1 MKIFAAPLQGFTEAT
16 WRNVHN
22 ETYGGIDTYITPFIR
37 IEKGEIRNKDI
48 RDTEKKN
55 NTVPHLIP
63 QIIAATPDELLPI
76 AEFIA
81 KEGYCEADINMG
93 CSFALQ
99 VRKQHGAGLL
109 PHPEAVAALMK
120 ATEKLPEIRFSV
132 KMRLGWDSKE
142 EWRNILPILNDTRLT
157 RITLHPRL
165 GREQYKQQADRE
177 EFAHFY
183 EECRH
188 PLVYNG
194 DLTTLEEMNRTAE
207 EFPRL
212 EGLMIGRGLLGN
224 PALGKEYKEQR
235 NLSHGEKASLLAD
248 FHNKFYQAITPRLQ
262 GNTQILSKLKPYWEY
277 LLPEMEKRD
286 RKAIIKASTAE
297 KYLAAVNSAIAKY

>member
-109 PHPEAVAALMK
+109 PHPEAVATLMK
-120 ATEKLPEIRFSV
+120 ATGEMPEIKFSV
-132 KMRLGWDSKE
+132 KMRLGWDNKE
-142 EWRNILPILNDTRLT
+142 EWRNILPILNDTPLT

-165 GREQYKQQADRE
+165 GREQYKQPADRE
-177 EFAHFY
+177 EFARFY

-194 DLTTLEEMNRTAE
+194 DLATLEEMNRTAE

-212 EGLMIGRGLLGN
+212 EGLMVGRGLLGN

-235 NLSHGEKASLLAD
+235 NLSHGEKASLLAA
-248 FHNKFYQAITPRLQ
+248 FHDKFYQAITPRLQ

-277 LLPEMEKRD
+277 LLPDMEKRD

>member
-1 MKIFAAPLQGFTEAT
+1 MKIFAAPLQGFTEAK

-120 ATEKLPEIRFSV
+120 ATGEMPEIKFSV
-132 KMRLGWDSKE
+132 KMRLGWDNKE
-142 EWRNILPILNDTRLT
+142 EWRNILPILNDTPLT

-165 GREQYKQQADRE
+165 GREQYKQPADRE
-177 EFAHFY
+177 EFARFY

-212 EGLMIGRGLLGN
+212 EGLMVGRGLLGN

-235 NLSHGEKASLLAD
+235 NLSHGEKASLLAA
-248 FHNKFYQAITPRLQ
+248 FHDKFYQAITPRLQ

-277 LLPEMEKRD
+277 LLPDMEKRD

>member
-1 MKIFAAPLQGFTEAT
+1 MKILAAPLQGFTEAT

-120 ATEKLPEIRFSV
+120 ATGEMPEIKFSV
-132 KMRLGWDSKE
+132 KMRLGWDNKE
-142 EWRNILPILNDTRLT
+142 EWRNILPILNDTPLT

-165 GREQYKQQADRE
+165 GREQYKQPADRE
-177 EFAHFY
+177 EFARFY

-212 EGLMIGRGLLGN
+212 EGLMVGRGLLGN

-235 NLSHGEKASLLAD
+235 NLSHGEKASLLAA
-248 FHNKFYQAITPRLQ
+248 FHDKFYQAITPRLQ

-277 LLPEMEKRD
+277 LLPDMEKRD

>member
-16 WRNVHN
+16 WRNVHHQ
-22 ETYGGIDTYITPFIR
+22 TYGGIDTYITPFIR

-120 ATEKLPEIRFSV
+120 ATGEMPEIKFSV
-132 KMRLGWDSKE
+132 KMRLGWDNKE
-142 EWRNILPILNDTRLT
+142 EWRNILPILNDTPLT

-165 GREQYKQQADRE
+165 GREQYKQPADLEQLYTNLKQARMISLSYDE
-177 EFAHFY
+177 VDKAKEH
-183 EECRH
+183 
-188 PLVYNG
+188 
-194 DLTTLEEMNRTAE
+194 
-207 EFPRL
+207 
-212 EGLMIGRGLLGN
+212 IGRLVR
-224 PALGKEYKEQR
+224 EIDQCID
-235 NLSHGEKASLLAD
+235 SL
-248 FHNKFYQAITPRLQ
+248 
-262 GNTQILSKLKPYWEY
+262 
-277 LLPEMEKRD
+277 
-286 RKAIIKASTAE
+286 IKQQ
-297 KYLAAVNSAIAKY
+297 

>member
-120 ATEKLPEIRFSV
+120 ATGEMPEIKFSV
-132 KMRLGWDSKE
+132 KMRLGWDDKE
-142 EWRNILPILNDTRLT
+142 EWRNILPILNDTPLT

-165 GREQYKQQADRE
+165 GREQYKQPADRE
-177 EFAHFY
+177 EFARFY

-188 PLVYNG
+188 SLVYNG

-212 EGLMIGRGLLGN
+212 EGLMVGRGLLGN

-235 NLSHGEKASLLAD
+235 NLSHGEKASLLAA
-248 FHNKFYQAITPRLQ
+248 FHDKFYQAITPRLQ

-277 LLPEMEKRD
+277 LLPDMEKRD

>member
-120 ATEKLPEIRFSV
+120 ATGEMPEIKFSV
-132 KMRLGWDSKE
+132 KMRLGWDNKE
-142 EWRNILPILNDTRLT
+142 EWRNILPILNGTPLT

-165 GREQYKQQADRE
+165 GREQYKQPADRE
-177 EFAHFY
+177 EFARFY

-212 EGLMIGRGLLGN
+212 EGLMVGRGLLGN

-235 NLSHGEKASLLAD
+235 NLSHGEKASLLAA
-248 FHNKFYQAITPRLQ
+248 FHDKFYQAITPRLQ

-277 LLPEMEKRD
+277 LLPDMEKRD

>member
-120 ATEKLPEIRFSV
+120 ATGEMPEIKFSV
-132 KMRLGWDSKE
+132 KMRLGWDNKE
-142 EWRNILPILNDTRLT
+142 EWRNILPILNDTPLT

-165 GREQYKQQADRE
+165 GREQYKQPADRE
-177 EFAHFY
+177 EFARFY

-235 NLSHGEKASLLAD
+235 NLSHGEKASLLAA
-248 FHNKFYQAITPRLQ
+248 FHDKFYQAITPRLQ

-277 LLPEMEKRD
+277 LLPDMEKRD

>member
-1 MKIFAAPLQGFTEAT
+1 MKIYAAPLQGFTEAT
-16 WRNVHN
+16 WRNIHDEVF
-22 ETYGGIDTYITPFIR
+22 GGIDTYLTPFIR

-55 NTVPHLIP
+55 NNVPHLIP
-63 QIIAATPDELLPI
+63 QLIAATPEELLPI
-76 AEFIA
+76 VEFIA
-81 KEGYCEADINMG
+81 KEGYNEVDINMG

-99 VRKQHGAGLL
+99 VRKCHGAGLL

-120 ATEKLPEIRFSV
+120 ATEQIPEMKFSV

-142 EWRNILPILNDTRLT
+142 EWRNILPILNDTKLT

-165 GREQYKQQADRE
+165 GREQYKNPADKE
-177 EFAHFY
+177 EFARFY

-194 DLTTLEEMNRTAE
+194 DLLTSEEMRETAGQ
-207 EFPRL
+207 FPRL
-212 EGLMIGRGLLGN
+212 EGMMIGRGLLAN

-235 NLSHGEKASLLAD
+235 NLSHGEKAALLAD
-248 FHNKFYQAITPRLQ
+248 FHNRFYNAMTPRLQ
-262 GNTQILSKLKPYWEY
+262 GNTQILSKMKPYWEY
-277 LLPEMEKRD
+277 LLPDMEKRNK
-286 RKAIIKASTAE
+286 KAILKAGTAE
-297 KYLAAVNSAIAKY
+297 KYLAAVNAAIAGY

>member
-120 ATEKLPEIRFSV
+120 ATGEMSEIKFSV
-132 KMRLGWDSKE
+132 KMRLGWDNKE
-142 EWRNILPILNDTRLT
+142 EWRNILPILNDTPLT

-165 GREQYKQQADRE
+165 GREQYKQPADRE
-177 EFAHFY
+177 EFARFY

-235 NLSHGEKASLLAD
+235 NFSHGEKASLLAD

-277 LLPEMEKRD
+277 LLPDMEKRD

>member
-109 PHPEAVAALMK
+109 PHPEAEAALMK
-120 ATEKLPEIRFSV
+120 ATGEMPEIKFSV
-132 KMRLGWDSKE
+132 KMRLGWDNKE
-142 EWRNILPILNDTRLT
+142 EWRNILPILNDTPLT

-165 GREQYKQQADRE
+165 GREQYKQPADRE
-177 EFAHFY
+177 EFARFY

-212 EGLMIGRGLLGN
+212 EGLMVGRGLLGN

-235 NLSHGEKASLLAD
+235 NLSHGEKASLLAA
-248 FHNKFYQAITPRLQ
+248 FHDKFYQAITPRLQ

-277 LLPEMEKRD
+277 LLPDMEKRD

>member
-37 IEKGEIRNKDI
+37 IEKSEIRNKDI

-55 NTVPHLIP
+55 NSVPNLIP

-120 ATEKLPEIRFSV
+120 ATGEMPEIKFSV
-132 KMRLGWDSKE
+132 KMRLGWDNKE
-142 EWRNILPILNDTRLT
+142 EWRNILPILNDTPLT

-165 GREQYKQQADRE
+165 GREQYKQPADRE
-177 EFAHFY
+177 EFARFY

-235 NLSHGEKASLLAD
+235 NLSHGEKASLLAA
-248 FHNKFYQAITPRLQ
+248 FHDKFYQAITPRLQ

-277 LLPEMEKRD
+277 LLPDMEKRD

>member
-120 ATEKLPEIRFSV
+120 ATGEMPEIKFSV
-132 KMRLGWDSKE
+132 KMRLGWDNKE
-142 EWRNILPILNDTRLT
+142 EWRNILPILNDTPLT

-165 GREQYKQQADRE
+165 GREQYKQPADRE
-177 EFAHFY
+177 EFARFY

-194 DLTTLEEMNRTAE
+194 DLITLEEMNRTAE

-212 EGLMIGRGLLGN
+212 EGLMVGRGLLGN

-235 NLSHGEKASLLAD
+235 NLSHGEKASLLAA
-248 FHNKFYQAITPRLQ
+248 FHDKFYQAITPRLQ

-277 LLPEMEKRD
+277 LLPDMEKRD

>member
-120 ATEKLPEIRFSV
+120 ATGEMPEIKFSV
-132 KMRLGWDSKE
+132 KMRLGWDNKE
-142 EWRNILPILNDTRLT
+142 EWRNILPILNDTPLT

-165 GREQYKQQADRE
+165 GREQYKQPADRE

-194 DLTTLEEMNRTAE
+194 DLATLEEMNRTAE

-212 EGLMIGRGLLGN
+212 EGLMVGRGLLGN

-235 NLSHGEKASLLAD
+235 NLSHGEKASMLAD

-277 LLPEMEKRD
+277 LLPDMEKRD

>member
-120 ATEKLPEIRFSV
+120 ATGEMPEIKFSV
-132 KMRLGWDSKE
+132 KMRLGWDNKE
-142 EWRNILPILNDTRLT
+142 EWRNILPILNDTPLT

-165 GREQYKQQADRE
+165 GREQYKQPADRE
-177 EFAHFY
+177 EFARFY

-212 EGLMIGRGLLGN
+212 EGLMVGRGLLGN

-235 NLSHGEKASLLAD
+235 NLSHGEKASLLAA
-248 FHNKFYQAITPRLQ
+248 FHDKFYQAITPRLQ

-277 LLPEMEKRD
+277 LLPDMEKRD

-297 KYLAAVNSAIAKY
+297 KYLATVNSAIATY

>member
-109 PHPEAVAALMK
+109 PHPEAVAALIK
-120 ATEKLPEIRFSV
+120 ATGEMPEIKFSV
-132 KMRLGWDSKE
+132 KMLLSTTATSPHSK
-142 EWRNILPILNDTRLT
+142 R
-157 RITLHPRL
+157 
-165 GREQYKQQADRE
+165 
-177 EFAHFY
+177 
-183 EECRH
+183 
-188 PLVYNG
+188 
-194 DLTTLEEMNRTAE
+194 
-207 EFPRL
+207 
-212 EGLMIGRGLLGN
+212 
-224 PALGKEYKEQR
+224 
-235 NLSHGEKASLLAD
+235 
-248 FHNKFYQAITPRLQ
+248 
-262 GNTQILSKLKPYWEY
+262 
-277 LLPEMEKRD
+277 
-286 RKAIIKASTAE
+286 
-297 KYLAAVNSAIAKY
+297 

>member
-120 ATEKLPEIRFSV
+120 ATGEMPEIKFSV
-132 KMRLGWDSKE
+132 KMRLGWDNKE
-142 EWRNILPILNDTRLT
+142 EWRNILPILNDTPLT

-165 GREQYKQQADRE
+165 GREQYKQPADRE
-177 EFAHFY
+177 EFARFY

-212 EGLMIGRGLLGN
+212 EGLMVGRGLLGN

-235 NLSHGEKASLLAD
+235 NLSHGEKASLLAA
-248 FHNKFYQAITPRLQ
+248 FHDKFYQAITPRLQ

-277 LLPEMEKRD
+277 LLPDMEKRD

-297 KYLAAVNSAIAKY
+297 KYLAAVNSAIAKS

>member
-120 ATEKLPEIRFSV
+120 ATGEMPEIKFSV
-132 KMRLGWDSKE
+132 KMRLGWDNKE
-142 EWRNILPILNDTRLT
+142 EWRNILPILNDTPLT

-165 GREQYKQQADRE
+165 GREQYKQPANRE
-177 EFAHFY
+177 EFARFY

-212 EGLMIGRGLLGN
+212 EGLMVGRGLLGN

-235 NLSHGEKASLLAD
+235 NLSHGEKASLLAA
-248 FHNKFYQAITPRLQ
+248 FHDKFYQAITPRLQ

-277 LLPEMEKRD
+277 LLPDMEKRD

>member
-120 ATEKLPEIRFSV
+120 ATGEMPEIKFSV
-132 KMRLGWDSKE
+132 KMRLGWDNKE
-142 EWRNILPILNDTRLT
+142 EWRNILPILNDTPLT

-165 GREQYKQQADRE
+165 GREQYKHPADRE
-177 EFAHFY
+177 EFARFY

-235 NLSHGEKASLLAD
+235 NLSHSEKASLLAA

-277 LLPEMEKRD
+277 LLPDMEKRD

>member
-120 ATEKLPEIRFSV
+120 ATGEMPEIKFSV
-132 KMRLGWDSKE
+132 KMRLGWDNKE
-142 EWRNILPILNDTRLT
+142 EWRNILPILNDTPLT

-165 GREQYKQQADRE
+165 GREQYKQPADRE
-177 EFAHFY
+177 EFARFY

-194 DLTTLEEMNRTAE
+194 DLATLEEMNRTAE

-212 EGLMIGRGLLGN
+212 EGLMVGRGLLGN

-235 NLSHGEKASLLAD
+235 NLSHGEKASLLAA
-248 FHNKFYQAITPRLQ
+248 FHDKFYQAITPRLQ

-277 LLPEMEKRD
+277 LLPDMEKRD

>member
-120 ATEKLPEIRFSV
+120 ATGEMPEIKFSV
-132 KMRLGWDSKE
+132 KMRLGWDNKE
-142 EWRNILPILNDTRLT
+142 EWRNILSILNDTPLT

-165 GREQYKQQADRE
+165 GREQYKQPADRE
-177 EFAHFY
+177 EFARFY

-212 EGLMIGRGLLGN
+212 EGLMVGRGLLGN

-235 NLSHGEKASLLAD
+235 NLSHGEKASLLAA
-248 FHNKFYQAITPRLQ
+248 FHDKFYQAITPRLQ

-277 LLPEMEKRD
+277 LLPDMEKRD

>member
-120 ATEKLPEIRFSV
+120 ATGEMPEIKFSV
-132 KMRLGWDSKE
+132 KMRLGWDNKE
-142 EWRNILPILNDTRLT
+142 EWRNILPILNDTPLT

-165 GREQYKQQADRE
+165 GREQYKQPADRE
-177 EFAHFY
+177 EFARFY

-235 NLSHGEKASLLAD
+235 NLSHSEKASLLAA

-277 LLPEMEKRD
+277 LLPDMEKRD

>member
-120 ATEKLPEIRFSV
+120 ATGEMSEIKFSV
-132 KMRLGWDSKE
+132 KMRLGWDNKE
-142 EWRNILPILNDTRLT
+142 EWRNILPILNDTPLT

-165 GREQYKQQADRE
+165 GREQYKQPADRE

-212 EGLMIGRGLLGN
+212 EGLMVGRGLLGN

-235 NLSHGEKASLLAD
+235 NLSHGEKASMLAD

-277 LLPEMEKRD
+277 LLPDMEKRD

>member
-120 ATEKLPEIRFSV
+120 ATGEMPEIKFSV
-132 KMRLGWDSKE
+132 KMRLGWDNKE
-142 EWRNILPILNDTRLT
+142 EWRNILPILNDTPLT

-165 GREQYKQQADRE
+165 GREQYKQPADRE
-177 EFAHFY
+177 EFARFY

-212 EGLMIGRGLLGN
+212 EGLMVGRGLLGN

-235 NLSHGEKASLLAD
+235 NLSHGEKASLLAA
-248 FHNKFYQAITPRLQ
+248 FHDKFYQAITPRLQ

-277 LLPEMEKRD
+277 LLPDMEKRD

-297 KYLAAVNSAIAKY
+297 KYLAAVNSATAKY

>member
-120 ATEKLPEIRFSV
+120 ATGEMPEIKFSV
-132 KMRLGWDSKE
+132 KMRLGWDNKE
-142 EWRNILPILNDTRLT
+142 EWRNILPILNDTPLT

-165 GREQYKQQADRE
+165 GREQYKQPADRE
-177 EFAHFY
+177 EFVRFY

-212 EGLMIGRGLLGN
+212 EGLMVGRGLLGN

-235 NLSHGEKASLLAD
+235 NLSHGEKASLLAA
-248 FHNKFYQAITPRLQ
+248 FHDKFYQAITPRLQ

-277 LLPEMEKRD
+277 LLPDMEKRD

>member
-120 ATEKLPEIRFSV
+120 ATGEMPEIKFSV
-132 KMRLGWDSKE
+132 KMRLGWDNKE
-142 EWRNILPILNDTRLT
+142 EWRNILPILNDTPLT

-165 GREQYKQQADRE
+165 GREQYKQPADRE
-177 EFAHFY
+177 EFARFY

-194 DLTTLEEMNRTAE
+194 DLATLEDMNRTAE

-235 NLSHGEKASLLAD
+235 NLSHGEKASMLAD

-277 LLPEMEKRD
+277 LLPDMEKRD

>member
-109 PHPEAVAALMK
+109 PHPEAVAALIK
-120 ATEKLPEIRFSV
+120 ATGEMPEIKFSV
-132 KMRLGWDSKE
+132 KMRLGWDNKE
-142 EWRNILPILNDTRLT
+142 EWRNILPILNDTPLT

-165 GREQYKQQADRE
+165 GREQYKQPADRE

-212 EGLMIGRGLLGN
+212 EGLMVGRGLLGN

-235 NLSHGEKASLLAD
+235 NLSHGEKASMLAD

-277 LLPEMEKRD
+277 LLPDMEKRD

>member
-76 AEFIA
+76 AKFIA

-120 ATEKLPEIRFSV
+120 ATGEMPEIKFSV
-132 KMRLGWDSKE
+132 KMRLGWDNKE
-142 EWRNILPILNDTRLT
+142 EWRNILPILNDTPLT

-165 GREQYKQQADRE
+165 GREQYKQPADRE
-177 EFAHFY
+177 EFARFY

-235 NLSHGEKASLLAD
+235 NLSHGEKASLLAA
-248 FHNKFYQAITPRLQ
+248 FHDKFYQAITPRLQ

-277 LLPEMEKRD
+277 LLPDMEKRD

>member
-81 KEGYCEADINMG
+81 KEGYCEADINRG

-120 ATEKLPEIRFSV
+120 ATGEMPEIKFSV
-132 KMRLGWDSKE
+132 KMRLGWDNKE
-142 EWRNILPILNDTRLT
+142 EWRNILPILNDTPLT

-165 GREQYKQQADRE
+165 GREQYKQPADRK
-177 EFAHFY
+177 EFARFY

-212 EGLMIGRGLLGN
+212 EGLMVGRGLLGN

-235 NLSHGEKASLLAD
+235 NLSHGEKASLLAA
-248 FHNKFYQAITPRLQ
+248 FHDKFYQAITPRLQ

-277 LLPEMEKRD
+277 LLPDMEKRD

>member
-120 ATEKLPEIRFSV
+120 ATGEMPEIKFSV
-132 KMRLGWDSKE
+132 KMRLGWDNKE
-142 EWRNILPILNDTRLT
+142 EWRNILPILNDTPLT

-165 GREQYKQQADRE
+165 GREQYKQPADRE
-177 EFAHFY
+177 EFARFY

-188 PLVYNG
+188 SLVYNG

-212 EGLMIGRGLLGN
+212 EGLMVGRGLLGN

-235 NLSHGEKASLLAD
+235 NLSHGEKASLLAA
-248 FHNKFYQAITPRLQ
+248 FHDKFYQAITPRLQ

-277 LLPEMEKRD
+277 LLPDMEKRD

>member
-37 IEKGEIRNKDI
+37 IEKGEIRNQDI

-76 AEFIA
+76 AELIA

-120 ATEKLPEIRFSV
+120 ATGEMPEIKFSV
-132 KMRLGWDSKE
+132 KMRLGWDNKE
-142 EWRNILPILNDTRLT
+142 EWRNILPILNDTPLT

-165 GREQYKQQADRE
+165 GREQYKQPADRE
-177 EFAHFY
+177 EFARFY

-212 EGLMIGRGLLGN
+212 EGLMVGRGLLGN

-235 NLSHGEKASLLAD
+235 NLSHGEKASLLAA
-248 FHNKFYQAITPRLQ
+248 FHDKFYQAITPRLQ

-277 LLPEMEKRD
+277 LLPDMEKRD

>member
-55 NTVPHLIP
+55 NTVPNLIP

-120 ATEKLPEIRFSV
+120 ATGEMPEIKFSV
-132 KMRLGWDSKE
+132 KMRLGWDNKE
-142 EWRNILPILNDTRLT
+142 EWRNILPILNDTPLT

-165 GREQYKQQADRE
+165 GREQYKQPADRE
-177 EFAHFY
+177 EFARFY

-212 EGLMIGRGLLGN
+212 EGLMVGRGLLGN

-235 NLSHGEKASLLAD
+235 NLSHGEKASLLAA
-248 FHNKFYQAITPRLQ
+248 FHDKFYQAITPRLQ

-277 LLPEMEKRD
+277 LLPDMEKRD

>member
-120 ATEKLPEIRFSV
+120 ATGEMPEIKFSV
-132 KMRLGWDSKE
+132 KMRLGWDNKE
-142 EWRNILPILNDTRLT
+142 EWRNILPILNDTPLT

-165 GREQYKQQADRE
+165 GREQYKQPADRE
-177 EFAHFY
+177 EFARFY

-194 DLTTLEEMNRTAE
+194 DLATLEEMNRTAE
-207 EFPRL
+207 EFPLL
-212 EGLMIGRGLLGN
+212 EGLMVGRGLLGN

-235 NLSHGEKASLLAD
+235 NLSHGEKASLLAA
-248 FHNKFYQAITPRLQ
+248 FHDKFYQAITPRLQ

-277 LLPEMEKRD
+277 LLPDMEKRD

>member
-1 MKIFAAPLQGFTEAT
+1 MKIFAAPLQGFTEAI

-120 ATEKLPEIRFSV
+120 ATGEMPEIKFSV
-132 KMRLGWDSKE
+132 KMRLGWDNKE
-142 EWRNILPILNDTRLT
+142 EWRNILPILNDTPLT

-165 GREQYKQQADRE
+165 GREQYKQPADRE
-177 EFAHFY
+177 EFARFY

-212 EGLMIGRGLLGN
+212 EGLMVGRGLLGN

-235 NLSHGEKASLLAD
+235 NLSHGEKASLLAA
-248 FHNKFYQAITPRLQ
+248 FHDKFYQAITPRLQ

-277 LLPEMEKRD
+277 LLPDMEKRD

>member
-120 ATEKLPEIRFSV
+120 ATGEMPEIKFSV
-132 KMRLGWDSKE
+132 KMRLGWDNKE
-142 EWRNILPILNDTRLT
+142 EWRNILPILNDTPLT

-165 GREQYKQQADRE
+165 GREQYKQPADRE
-177 EFAHFY
+177 EFARFY

-194 DLTTLEEMNRTAE
+194 DLATLEEMNRTAE

-235 NLSHGEKASLLAD
+235 NLSHGEKASLLAA
-248 FHNKFYQAITPRLQ
+248 FHDKFYQAITPRLQ

-277 LLPEMEKRD
+277 LLPDMEKRD

>member
-16 WRNVHN
+16 WRNIHDL
-22 ETYGGIDTYITPFIR
+22 TYGGIDTYITPFIR
-37 IEKGEIRNKDI
+37 IEKGEIRSKDI

-55 NTVPHLIP
+55 NSVPHLIP

-81 KEGYCEADINMG
+81 SEGYCEADINMG

-99 VRKQHGAGLL
+99 VRRQHGAGLL
-109 PHPEAVAALMK
+109 PHPEAVEALMR
-120 ATEKLPEIRFSV
+120 ATEKMPEIKFSV

-142 EWRNILPILNDTRLT
+142 EWRSILPVLNGTALT

-165 GREQYKQQADRE
+165 GREQYKQPADRE
-177 EFAHFY
+177 EFARFY

-194 DLTTLEEMNRTAE
+194 DLLTLEDMMQTAAD
-207 EFPRL
+207 FPRL
-212 EGLMIGRGLLGN
+212 EGMMIGRGLLAN

-235 NLSHGEKASLLAD
+235 TLGRGEKASLLAD
-248 FHNKFYQAITPRLQ
+248 FHNRFYQTITPRLQ
-262 GNTQILSKLKPYWEY
+262 GNTQILSKVKPYWEY
-277 LLPEMEKRD
+277 LLPDMEKRD
-286 RKAIIKASTAE
+286 RKAILKSSTAE
-297 KYLAAVNSAIAKY
+297 KYLAAVNAAIARY